1 MPAAL
6 MVTTTA
12 AVIAA
17 AITAVIPA
25 ATIMPAMAI
34 SAGTVPHA
42 PAKAEREQES
52 NKDFHHG

>member
-1 MPAAL
+1 